1 MRMFTVK
8 ATAIVMMTALP
19 TSLGLAQST
28 ALQSISAADKATGS
42 KAHPEFGEKFGMR
55 L

>member
-19 TSLGLAQST
+19 TSLGFAQST
-28 ALQSISAADKATGS
+28 APQSISAADKATGS
-42 KAHPEFGEKFGMR
+42 KAHPELLAEFGMR